1 MSRDPRVRGRRS
13 PGADRQGR
21 AEEHPG
27 DRLRP
32 ARRRAVVGLVLGAAA
47 LATLLL
53 GVSLGSYALSA
64 EQLIAVLTGGEAGF
78 ERTVV
83 LEWRLPRA
91 LAALGIGACLG
102 LSGALLQTVT
112 RNPLA
117 SPDLIGISGG
127 AFTAVLLLI
136 VVLGSEWAVVAPA
149 ALVGGLATAAI
160 VFSLSGARSQRGGS
174 RFLLTG
180 VAVAALLSGVNSW
193 VVMSAS
199 LESAMAAAAWGAGSL
214 SASTWATAG
223 IAAAALAMCGV
234 LCSLAVRR
242 IRVHQLGDDL
252 SQALGAAPARLRVE
266 ILVLSVVLVSVATAL
281 CGPIGLLP
289 LVATPIARALV
300 RSGNA
305 PLATSAAVG
314 AVLLAVA
321 DLLAQ
326 HAVPGSP
333 PAGLVTTVIGG
344 GYLMIVI
351 LMEKR

>member
-1 MSRDPRVRGRRS
+1 MSQSTHAPSTPQPATVR
-13 PGADRQGR
+13 
-21 AEEHPG
+21 
-27 DRLRP
+27 
-32 ARRRAVVGLVLGAAA
+32 ARRITGRTAFVWIALSIVAFSTIVLG
-47 LATLLL
+47 L
-53 GVSLGSYALSA
+53 SLGSYTLSA
-64 EQLIAVLTGGEAGF
+64 DQLFAVLTGAESGF

-91 LAALGIGACLG
+91 LAALGVGACLG

-127 AFTAVLLLI
+127 AFTAVLLFVVVFGSDWGI
-136 VVLGSEWAVVAPA
+136 VGPA
-149 ALVGGLATAAI
+149 ALAGGLLTAAL
-160 VFSLSGARSQRGGS
+160 VFALSGGRSQQSKS
-174 RFLLTG
+174 RFLLVG
-180 VAVAALLSGVNSW
+180 VAVAALLSGINSW

-199 LESAMAAAAWGAGSL
+199 LESAMTAAAWGAGSL
-214 SASTWATAG
+214 ATSTWQTAA
-223 IAAAALAMCGV
+223 IAAAVITGCGL
-234 LCSLAVRR
+234 LCAFTTRR

-252 SQALGAAPARLRVE
+252 SQALGAAPARLRIE
-266 ILVLSVVLVSVATAL
+266 LLVLSVVLVSAATAL

-300 RSGNA
+300 RSGKA
-305 PLATSAAVG
+305 PLAASAAVG

-326 HAVPGSP
+326 HVVPGSP

-344 GYLMIVI
+344 AYLLVLI
-351 LMEKR
+351 LAGRKSGAR

>member
-1 MSRDPRVRGRRS
+1 MKYTKGSPRFQHRN
-13 PGADRQGR
+13 RQSQR
-21 AEEHPG
+21 P
-27 DRLRP
+27 LRT
-32 ARRRAVVGLVLGAAA
+32 VIVWSSLTIIA
-47 LATLLL
+47 LTTIVL
-53 GVSLGSYALSA
+53 GVSLGSYLLSA
-64 EQLIAVLTGGEAGF
+64 DQLFAVLTGQEQGF

-91 LAALGIGACLG
+91 LTALGVGACLG

-127 AFTAVLLLI
+127 AFTAVLLLV
-136 VVLGSEWAVVAPA
+136 VVLGSEWAVVGPA
-149 ALVGGLATAAI
+149 ALTGGLVTAAI
-160 VFSLSGARSQRGGS
+160 VFSLSGGSARHGKS
-174 RFLLTG
+174 RFLLVG

-214 SASTWATAG
+214 AASTWQSTGVAIG
-223 IAAAALAMCGV
+223 VLVICGV
-234 LCSLAVRR
+234 LCAFTARR

-252 SQALGAAPARLRVE
+252 SQALGAAPARLRIELLVISV
-266 ILVLSVVLVSVATAL
+266 ILVSAATAL

-289 LVATPIARALV
+289 LVATPIARAIV

-305 PLATSAAVG
+305 PLAGSAAVG
-314 AVLLAVA
+314 AALLAIA

-326 HAVPGSP
+326 HVVPGSP

-344 GYLMIVI
+344 AYLLVLI
-351 LMEKR
+351 LAGRKSGVA